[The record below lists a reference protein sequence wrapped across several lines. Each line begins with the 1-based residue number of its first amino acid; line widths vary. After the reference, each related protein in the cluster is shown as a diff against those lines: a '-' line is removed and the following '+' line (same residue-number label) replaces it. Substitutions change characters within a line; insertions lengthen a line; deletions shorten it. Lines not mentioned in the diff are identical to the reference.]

1 MLFDFEKIAIYDKDD
16 NLLFSGYK
24 KDFLEAR
31 KNPYIIHY
39 CSPRKPWNM
48 PSVEYSQIFWHYA
61 RKTPFYEEIVFENT
75 MQNISFDQFI
85 IPSPSPTIE
94 TAIKGLII
102 IAKIISTNLIA
113 EIIPKNT
120 NPIDN
125 TSSPNIITIP
135 SFNNP

>member
-1 MLFDFEKIAIYDKDD
+1 
-16 NLLFSGYK
+16 
-24 KDFLEAR
+24 
-31 KNPYIIHY
+31 
-39 CSPRKPWNM
+39 
-48 PSVEYSQIFWHYA
+48 
-61 RKTPFYEEIVFENT
+61 

-120 NPIDN
+120 RNNKTNRNN
-125 TSSPNIITIP
+125 TKIYI
-135 SFNNP
+135 